1 LEDDQRQGGPLLRE
15 LLLAWLHL
23 AVLWSFAIA
32 KPLFDVLADSP
43 DFFVARGNTGADIVI
58 FSIALVLLPPTGL
71 ILLEALAAPLPQL
84 RRGLHLL
91 FVAGLAGAF
100 ALQLF
105 DDAFGGSAVP
115 LVLGA
120 GAGVACAFAY
130 ERVRAVPTVLT
141 VLGPAPL
148 VFLLLFLLGSSV
160 SKLVLPEDDAEAAE
174 VQVRSETPV
183 VLVVFDEFDP
193 NMLMDAAGRI
203 DRTRYPNFAALADG
217 ATWYRNATTVSN
229 QTTLAVPALLSARLP
244 QPDLLPIAA
253 DYPNTVFTLLGDS
266 HALYVAETATE
277 VCPERL
283 CGDREREPAG
293 ERLRSL
299 TKDLGIVSLHL
310 LAPEGLDHRLPD
322 VDRTFGDF
330 AGGGRDRATE
340 TQPDV
345 PLSALRNRP
354 AQLDGLVRAIGS
366 EGDRPGLYFLH
377 TALPHVPWQYLP
389 TGQQY
394 INGGP
399 DTPGLDGET
408 WSTDS
413 FPARLGL
420 QRHLLQVGF
429 VDRFVGRLA
438 AKLRSAGLY
447 ERALV
452 ILTADHGV
460 SYRSGQARR
469 APYPGNASDIAGV
482 PLLIKHPQ
490 QHDGRVVDSMAR
502 TIDIVPTIARELG
515 VELPWEA
522 DGRPLGEGD
531 PAGGDV
537 TIAVGDT
544 GKTLPLTFDDYVRR
558 RQAGLERMIQ
568 LFGSDDGGARLY
580 ANGPNWDL
588 LGRRVARLTSAPSSG
603 ARAELDSAQ
612 QLDDFSPAAGVVPS
626 FVSGRI
632 EGGLGPGV
640 SLAVAVNGRI
650 GAVTESFTNEGELRL
665 AGIVPVSAFRAGSN
679 SLAIYAVQ
687 GTGGQRRLAP
697 LETARPTGYRLAGD
711 AIEGGGR
718 TYPIEEGGL
727 QGFVDRPAIDDQGA
741 LLAGW
746 AVDPDGPVPAERILV
761 FFRGRLVAQGRP
773 SQSRPDIVENFNT
786 QAVLK
791 SGFELRAA
799 APGAGIDDLRVFALS
814 KDEASELP
822 RFER

>member
-1 LEDDQRQGGPLLRE
+1 
-15 LLLAWLHL
+15 
-23 AVLWSFAIA
+23 VLWSFAIA

-43 DFFVARGNTGADIVI
+43 DFFVARGNTGGDIVI
-58 FSIALVLLPPTGL
+58 FSLALVLLPPTGL
-71 ILLEALAAPLPQL
+71 VLLEALAAPLPPL

-105 DDAFGGSAVP
+105 DDVLGGSAVP
-115 LVLGA
+115 LLLGA
-120 GAGVACAFAY
+120 AAGVACAFAY
-130 ERVRAVPTVLT
+130 ERVRAVPTILT

-148 VFLLLFLLGSSV
+148 VFLLLFLLGSPV
-160 SKLVLPEDDAEAAE
+160 SKLVLPEGDAAAAD
-174 VQVRSETPV
+174 VQVRSDTPV

-229 QTTLAVPALLSARLP
+229 QTTLAVPALLSARRP

-253 DYPNTVFTLLGDS
+253 DFPNTVFTLVGSS
-266 HALYVAETATE
+266 HALDVTETATE

-283 CGDREREPAG
+283 CGAREREPAG
-293 ERLRSL
+293 KRLRSL

-330 AGGGRDRATE
+330 AGGGRDQAAQ

-354 AQLDGLVRAIGS
+354 TQLDTLVGAIGS
-366 EGDRPGLYFLH
+366 EGDDPGLYFVH

-394 INGGP
+394 INAGP
-399 DTPGLDGET
+399 DTPGLDGES

-413 FPARLGL
+413 FPPRLGL
-420 QRHLLQVGF
+420 QRHLLQVGY
-429 VDRFVGRLA
+429 VDRFVGRLT
-438 AKLRSAGLY
+438 AKLRSTGLY
-447 ERALV
+447 DRALV

-460 SYRSGQARR
+460 SYRRGQPRR
-469 APYPGNASDIAGV
+469 APNLENASDIAGV
-482 PLLIKHPQ
+482 PLLIKYPQ
-490 QHDGRVVDSMAR
+490 ERDGHVVDSMAR
-502 TIDIVPTIARELG
+502 TIDIVPTIAHELG
-515 VELPWEA
+515 VDLPWEA
-522 DGRPLGEGD
+522 DGRPLSAGG
-531 PAGGDV
+531 PAGGQV
-537 TIAVGDT
+537 AVAVGDT
-544 GKTLPLTFDDYVRR
+544 GKNLTLAFDDYVRR
-558 RQAGLERMIQ
+558 REAGLRRMVR
-568 LFGSDDGGARLY
+568 LFGSDDRGARLY

-588 LGRRVARLTSAPSSG
+588 LGRSVARLPSAPSPG

-612 QLDDFSPAAGVVPS
+612 QLDDFSPDGRVVPS

-687 GTGGQRRLAP
+687 GTGAQRRLAP
-697 LETARPTGYRLAGD
+697 LETARPTGYRLVGD
-711 AIEGGGR
+711 AIEGGGQ
-718 TYPIEEGGL
+718 TYPVEEGNL
-727 QGFVDRPAIDDQGA
+727 QGFVDRPALDDQGA

-746 AVDPDGPVPAERILV
+746 AVDPDGPVAAERILV

-773 SQSRPDIVENFNT
+773 SQARPDIVDNFNSD
-786 QAVLK
+786 AVLK

-799 APGAGIDDLRVFALS
+799 APGAELDDLRVFALS
-814 KDEASELP
+814 ENGASELP
-822 RFER
+822 RFNR